1 MIAFNQVGENVGD
14 TSIVPDKIGAVTI
27 LTAPIDSIQFNN
39 KISLI
44 KLDAEGGEYDILLGA
59 EQTFKKYKPVLIIEM
74 WQKNVDKVSN
84 LLNQMDY
91 SLEEHL
97 GGGG

>member
-44 KLDAEGGEYDILLGA
+44 KLDAEGGDTIFY
-59 EQTFKKYKPVLIIEM
+59 
-74 WQKNVDKVSN
+74 
-84 LLNQMDY
+84 
-91 SLEEHL
+91 
-97 GGGG
+97 